1 MGLSSSMT
9 TGRSYSAEFLASL
22 KPETLTQ
29 LVSNLTQRE
38 AKTLCYDWR
47 FWARQEQLP
56 PPGNWRVW
64 LLLAG
69 RGFGKTRTINE
80 WACERARAY
89 PGSRGA
95 VVAAT
100 AADARDVLI
109 EGESGIVNIGDAAS
123 RPVYEPS
130 KRRLS
135 WPNGSQAIVLS
146 ADEPE
151 RFRGPQYHWAIADEL
166 AAWRYP
172 QAWDMLLMG
181 LRLGDDPRC
190 AVATTPRPVP
200 IIKGLTTDPTCVVT
214 RGTTYDNR
222 ANLAPS
228 FFTDII
234 NRYEGTRLGRQELM
248 AELLEDNPGALWKR
262 TWLDAGRAVK
272 APDLARVVIAVDP
285 TATTGGD
292 ECGIIGAGMAL
303 QERAPHLYVLE
314 DASLHGSPD
323 EWGRAVVTL
332 YHKLKADHVVAE
344 ANNGGEM
351 VSHVIQTVDRAVP
364 VKLVHASRGKQTR
377 AEPVS
382 AIYEQ
387 GRGHHVGTFAQLE
400 DEMCQWEPGAA
411 SPNRMDALVWA
422 GSELVLGHTGMYF
435 G

>member
-1 MGLSSSMT
+1 MT
-9 TGRSYSAEFLASL
+9 SARNYSAGLLASL
-22 KPETLTQ
+22 NSKKRSQFLQTLTQ
-29 LVSNLTQRE
+29 PE
-38 AKTLCYDWR
+38 ARALWHDWR
-47 FWARQEQLP
+47 FWARDEQLP

-109 EGESGIVNIGDAAS
+109 EGESGITNIGDEAN
-123 RPVYEPS
+123 RPNYEPS
-130 KRRLS
+130 KRRLT
-135 WPNGSQAIVLS
+135 WPNGAQAIVLS

-151 RFRGPQYHWAIADEL
+151 RFRGPQYHWAVADEL

-172 QAWDMLLMG
+172 EAWDMLLMG
-181 LRLGDDPRC
+181 LRLGNDPRC
-190 AVATTPRPVP
+190 AVATTPRPIK
-200 IIKGLTTDPTCVVT
+200 IIKALLSDPTCAVT

-262 TWLDAGRAVK
+262 AWIDDTRALQ
-272 APDLARVVIAVDP
+272 APTLARIVIAVDP
-285 TATTGGD
+285 AASSEGD
-292 ECGIIGAGMAL
+292 EHGIVGAGMAL
-303 QERAPHLYVLE
+303 ADKKAHLYVLE
-314 DASLHGSPD
+314 DASRHGSPD

-332 YHKLKADHVVAE
+332 YHKLGADSVVAE

-351 VSHVIQTVDRAVP
+351 VSHVINTVDRNVP

-387 GRGHHVGTFAQLE
+387 GRAHHVGTFAPLE

-422 GSELVLGHTGMYF
+422 GTELVLGHQGMYF